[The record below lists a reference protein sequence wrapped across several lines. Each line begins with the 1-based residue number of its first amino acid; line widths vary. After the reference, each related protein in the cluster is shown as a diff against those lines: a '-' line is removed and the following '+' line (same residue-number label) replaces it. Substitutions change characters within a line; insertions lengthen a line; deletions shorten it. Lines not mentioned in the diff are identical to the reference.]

1 MAFETSNKS
10 GLNNGRTSRLDISN
24 INQSNLKGE
33 RASTDE
39 QLLQLIID
47 NLAGIKVP
55 ASTTDVNKDGK
66 VDVNDLIFSV
76 SEAFKKYA
84 NTQSDKITLPN
95 LIESLTNGVTL
106 LHSDLAVQKKI
117 SSGLQKKLDQANR
130 KEQGEKNPLIY
141 SSGTVEQ
148 NKLHP
153 IETIVR
159 ATEKE
164 LVTTNRLIGTTSQIG
179 KSISAQIGDL
189 HKPLTEYK
197 APLEHNTQTLS
208 DTVKNMWAV
217 IGDLRDTVRI
227 LLDEG
232 SDKIVVSRM
241 GGIYAFFLHGN
252 KCETLLQNAKMT
264 DGAQHGARDLWN
276 ENGVIFDPN
285 IPTFTSAVPSVQS
298 ECLNGTWY
306 SQAGSKGGNTIALYS
321 KTPPFWSNVSSA
333 CPAPKKEYT
342 NPTKLEI

>member
-66 VDVNDLIFSV
+66 VDVNDLIFNV

-95 LIESLTNGVTL
+95 LIESLTNGVTV

-227 LLDEG
+227 LLDET
-232 SDKIVVSRM
+232 SDRLTVARM
-241 GGIYAFFLHGN
+241 GGIYAFYLHGTN
-252 KCETLLQNAKMT
+252 CATLLMNASST
-264 DGAQHGARDLWN
+264 DGAAHGARDIWN
-276 ENGVIFDPN
+276 ENGVPFDPA
-285 IPTFTSAVPSVQS
+285 IPAFTNAVPSVSS

-306 SQAGSKGGNTIALYS
+306 ALTGTKGNNTIGRYS
-321 KTPPFWSNVSSA
+321 KIAPFWSDVSSM
-333 CPAPKKEYT
+333 CPAPKKTYT
-342 NPTKLEI
+342 DASVLEV